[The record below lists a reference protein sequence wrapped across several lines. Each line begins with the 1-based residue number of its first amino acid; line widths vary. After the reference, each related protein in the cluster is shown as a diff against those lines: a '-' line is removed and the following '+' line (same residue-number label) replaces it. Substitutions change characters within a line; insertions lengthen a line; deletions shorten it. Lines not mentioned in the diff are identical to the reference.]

1 MMKKTM
7 QHPLVLGS
15 LFFIIQLSM
24 ILSMCREID
33 MMQAWLSLASH
44 WDSEWYAA
52 IAQYGYIN
60 IDGPEHS
67 GLLNANVVFFPAYP
81 YLARILV
88 LLCHIDAKLAL
99 LLVAQISAFFFWC
112 FLFYI
117 LRHLSWQKQV
127 YAAMLIL
134 AFPTSWF
141 LFMGYSESLFIVCCC
156 VVLMMMTKK
165 RWVYSGLWGI
175 LLTATRLI
183 GVPVLAA
190 PLGAWMIMNAVRL
203 PQQLRSTEVGRMVKD
218 MIPPG
223 LMIPIGSL
231 GCLCFLAYC
240 AVHFG
245 SWHLYFDM
253 ERIGWHGTADPLFL
267 FKAPTW
273 LPPPWGYPVDLAPAL
288 PNVWGRVFVF
298 DVYRWAA
305 YTFSECLVPI
315 ILWLELFFGVWL
327 WKQRRHISETCLV
340 WYVAGLLLFLL
351 TCFSLSTR
359 YYESM
364 SRCLLP
370 VWVVLIISDALN
382 DHCSFL
388 FRSSQPI
395 IQRVIMMGLMVI
407 GFGFWI
413 QLLNRFLL
421 GWWVA

>member
-1 MMKKTM
+1 MKKTM

-15 LFFIIQLSM
+15 LFFIMQLLI
-24 ILSMCREID
+24 ILSMCTESS

-67 GLLNANVVFFPAYP
+67 GLLNANVVFFPGYP
-81 YLARILV
+81 YLARILI
-88 LLCHIDAKLAL
+88 LCCHIDAKLAL
-99 LLVAQISAFFFWC
+99 LLVAQFSAFFFWC

-117 LRHLSWQKQV
+117 LQHLSWQKQV
-127 YAAMLIL
+127 YAAMWIV

-156 VVLMMMTKK
+156 VMLRLMTEK

-175 LLTATRLI
+175 FLTATRLI
-183 GVPVLAA
+183 GLPVLAA
-190 PLGAWMIMNAVRL
+190 PLGAWMIMNSVRL
-203 PQQLRSTEVGRMVKD
+203 RQQLRSKQVGSVVKD
-218 MIPPG
+218 MLCPG

-240 AVHFG
+240 AVHLG

-253 ERIGWHGTADPLFL
+253 ERMGWNATADPFFL

-288 PNVWGRVFVF
+288 PNIWGRVLVF
-298 DVYRWAA
+298 DFYRWAA
-305 YTFSECLVPI
+305 YTLSECLVPLM
-315 ILWLELFFGVWL
+315 LWLELFFGVWL
-327 WKQRRHISETCLV
+327 WKQRRCISESCLV

-382 DHCSFL
+382 EHCSF
-388 FRSSQPI
+388 FCRSSQPI